1 MTDTIA
7 LREKIKESGYKLVF
21 IANKIGLT
29 YQGFLKKLNNDS
41 EFKANEIQGLCDLL
55 RIDTGEKDLHKKGDI
70 YEQNILH
77 SEAVG
82 KGRYP

>member
-55 RIDTGEKDLHKKGDI
+55 RIDTGGK
-70 YEQNILH
+70 
-77 SEAVG
+77 EAIFFYTEC
-82 KGRYP
+82 R

>member
-41 EFKANEIQGLCDLL
+41 EFKAN
-55 RIDTGEKDLHKKGDI
+55 
-70 YEQNILH
+70 
-77 SEAVG
+77 
-82 KGRYP
+82 

>member
-29 YQGFLKKLNNDS
+29 YQGFLKKLNNS
-41 EFKANEIQGLCDLL
+41 GAL
-55 RIDTGEKDLHKKGDI
+55 RSSAHRHGREGSHIFLH
-70 YEQNILH
+70 
-77 SEAVG
+77 
-82 KGRYP
+82 RM

>member
-41 EFKANEIQGLCDLL
+41 IQGLCDLL
-55 RIDTGEKDLHKKGDI
+55 RIDTGEK
-70 YEQNILH
+70 
-77 SEAVG
+77 EAIFFCTEC
-82 KGRYP
+82 R